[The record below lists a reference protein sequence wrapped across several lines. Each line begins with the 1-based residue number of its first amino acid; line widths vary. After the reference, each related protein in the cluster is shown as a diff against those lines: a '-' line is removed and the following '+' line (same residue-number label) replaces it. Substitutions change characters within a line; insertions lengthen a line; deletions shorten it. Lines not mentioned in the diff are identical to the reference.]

1 MNFSKSLASLAL
13 AAVSLLGN
21 SAQASTMAAHEV
33 LFNTVESTGVSINVN
48 PSICW
53 EDDAYGWYH
62 SSSQTLV
69 ICQEQ
74 KTTVNVQTNW
84 TEEDLD
90 TLRHEAHHMV
100 QDCRI
105 GSTTDGKL
113 VPVYEYPVTLAKE
126 VMGEQSIPEIAA
138 AYPQLSKEGVIL
150 ELEAFAVAAMN
161 DPIEQVQ
168 DIRNYC
174 F

>member
-1 MNFSKSLASLAL
+1 
-13 AAVSLLGN
+13 
-21 SAQASTMAAHEV
+21 
-33 LFNTVESTGVSINVN
+33 
-48 PSICW
+48 
-53 EDDAYGWYH
+53 
-62 SSSQTLV
+62 
-69 ICQEQ
+69 
-74 KTTVNVQTNW
+74 
-84 TEEDLD
+84 
-90 TLRHEAHHMV
+90 MV

-126 VMGEQSIPEIAA
+126 VMGEQSISEIAA
-138 AYPQLSKEGVIL
+138 AYPQLSKAGVIL